1 MNKKIKA
8 ALALTMGIMMSTSM
22 IACGG
27 GKKDDS
33 SSNDT
38 PAEIKVGGSMI
49 LGSTTELGGSDFG
62 TTAWGNNAA
71 DADIRT
77 LTNGYETVQLTSAG
91 EYVWDET
98 VVVKEHSI
106 TANEDGTKTFK
117 ITINEGLKFSDG
129 SAITAKDYIGYA
141 LAMATPVVFDAGIK
155 AQGGTSYVGQS
166 DFAKATTP
174 TPFAGIRLHDEY
186 TFSYTM
192 IASLFPYYYEASYAA
207 FAPYSTKLWL
217 GEDVEVKDDGQG
229 AYLTEKWY
237 ETETDATSGKTV
249 YKKAKQLEKARYAT
263 TERPCSGPYKFVK
276 WDSSEKKCSLTIN
289 EYYQGNHE
297 GQKPHIKDLTY
308 IKLVDDTMFDTFKS
322 GGVDVMGGVSGG
334 DSINEGLAEVQKA
347 PDKYAYTT
355 YLRAGYGKLQLVG
368 DYGPTQF
375 QAVRQA
381 ISTLLDK
388 TEFARTYTGGYGSIV
403 YGPYGLSSWMY
414 QEAKDELEA
423 TLNKYEFSVD
433 AAIELLEADGWNYN
447 ADGSAYDEAVGGIR
461 YKKLTAEEAEVNGN
475 AEYVCGKTDYATVE
489 VDGEYYMPLAINWC
503 STMPNPVTEQ
513 LVVMLAKASTTAQ
526 AGVVVNQEVIDFS
539 IMLQYMYRNGEYS
552 APYYG
557 MFNLATGFTSPIYDY
572 AGYWM
577 TPYSYSNIIYSN
589 LTPCEDATFT
599 EADAD
604 KYTDEENEAI
614 IATWRMYMGMG
625 NTGWFADKAMDEL
638 TWDMVYEAETK
649 EEYLGYWV
657 DYIQRWNEVVP
668 EIALY
673 SDLYHDFYS
682 AKIGGYEVNP
692 YWGTA
697 DAILYCYDK
706 TAQ

>member
-8 ALALTMGIMMSTSM
+8 LLALSMSLVMCSGFFV
-22 IACGG
+22 ACGG
-27 GKKDDS
+27 DDDTG
-33 SSNDT
+33 SSN
-38 PAEIKVGGSMI
+38 EIKVGGSVI

-62 TTAWGNNAA
+62 TSAWGNNAA

-77 LTNGYETVQLTSAG
+77 LTNGYATVQLTSGG
-91 EYVWDET
+91 EYVWDEK
-98 VVVKEHSI
+98 VVVKEHSV
-106 TANEDGTKTFK
+106 TENDDGTRTFK
-117 ITINEGLKFSDG
+117 ITINEGLKYSDG
-129 SAITAKDYIGYA
+129 SAITAKDYVAYT
-141 LAMATPVVFDAGIK
+141 LAMASPVVYDAGLK
-155 AQGGTSYVGQS
+155 AAGGTSYVGQAA
-166 DFAKATTP
+166 FAGATSP
-174 TPFAGIRLHDEY
+174 TPFAGIRLLDEY
-186 TFSYTM
+186 TFSYQM
-192 IASLFPYYYEASYAA
+192 VAELFPYYYEISYAA
-207 FAPYSTKLWL
+207 FSPYSTKLWL
-217 GEDVEVKDDGQG
+217 GNDVDVKDDGQG

-263 TERPCSGPYKFVK
+263 TERPCSGPYKFVN
-276 WDSSEKKCSLTIN
+276 WNSSEKKVSLTIN
-289 EYYQGNHE
+289 EYFQGNYE
-297 GQKPHIKDLTY
+297 GQKPHIKDITY
-308 IKLVDDTMFDTFKS
+308 IKLVDDTMFDTFKA

-334 DSINEGLAEVQKA
+334 DSINAGLAEVAKD
-347 PDKYAYTT
+347 PSKFAYTN

-381 ISTLLDK
+381 ISHLLDK
-388 TEFARTYTGGYGSIV
+388 NEFAKAYTGGYGSIV
-403 YGPYGLSSWMY
+403 KGPYGLSSWMY

-423 TLNKYEFSVD
+423 TLNGYEFSVD
-433 AAIELLEADGWNYN
+433 AAKELLTQDGWNYN
-447 ADGSAYDEAVGGIR
+447 ADGTAYSETVGGIR
-461 YKKLTAEEAEVNGN
+461 YKKLTAAEAAVNGN
-475 AEYVCGKTDYATVE
+475 AEYQCGKTDYKTVK
-489 VDGEYYMPLAINWC
+489 VGNDYYMPLAINWC

-513 LVVMLAKASTTAQ
+513 LVIMLKEATTTKA
-526 AGVVVNQEVIDFS
+526 AGVVINQEVLDFS

-552 APYYG
+552 APYFG

-577 TPYSYSNIIYSN
+577 TPYSYSNIIYTN
-589 LTPCEDATFT
+589 LTPAEGATFT
-599 EADAD
+599 EADASL
-604 KYTDEENEAI
+604 YTREENAAI
-614 IATWRMYMGMG
+614 IARWRMYMGMG
-625 NTGWFADKAMDEL
+625 NTGWFADKEMDEL

-649 EEYLGYWV
+649 EQYLETWV

-673 SDLYHDFYS
+673 SDLYHDFYN